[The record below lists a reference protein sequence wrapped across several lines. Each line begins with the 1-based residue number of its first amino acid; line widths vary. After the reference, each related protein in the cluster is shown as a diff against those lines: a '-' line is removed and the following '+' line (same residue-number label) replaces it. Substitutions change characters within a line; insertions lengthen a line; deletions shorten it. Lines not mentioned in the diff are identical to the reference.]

1 MRCSINSSHLVAPFP
16 IILFGANKVH
26 LFLSAGLGL
35 LWLLLGNGATSWQGK
50 SGSHKGKLVLWCLG
64 STSFVFG
71 TFCFPTRV
79 DHLQSSLHGT
89 PNQTVLY
96 LANRKT
102 LNSPHPIEKSS
113 SQTTLAVC
121 QYALPG
127 QTLAANFCKRSPYW
141 LYRSATW
148 QSALPG
154 QLESAGTSCQLIPCL
169 YTIHLLHQSTLQQ
182 L

>member
-50 SGSHKGKLVLWCLG
+50 SGSHKGKLVLWCLR

-121 QYALPG
+121 HMPSQAKHWPPTFVKGLPTG
-127 QTLAANFCKRSPYW
+127 STGRQ
-141 LYRSATW
+141 
-148 QSALPG
+148 PG
-154 QLESAGTSCQLIPCL
+154 KVPCRVIWNQLVQVVN
-169 YTIHLLHQSTLQQ
+169 
-182 L
+182 